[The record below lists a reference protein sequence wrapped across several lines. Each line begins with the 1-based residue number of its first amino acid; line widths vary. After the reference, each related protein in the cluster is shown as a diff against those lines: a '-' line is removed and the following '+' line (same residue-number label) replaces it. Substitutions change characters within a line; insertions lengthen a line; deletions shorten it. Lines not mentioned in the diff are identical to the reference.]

1 MDDTIQPGERVRLP
15 DGREGTADHIQDGT
29 VTAFVLVDGREILVG
44 PYAGVVRARGPAQ
57 STRATATR
65 GEGADDAA

>member
-29 VTAFVLVDGREILVG
+29 VTAFILVDGREILVG
-44 PYAGVVRARGPAQ
+44 PYAGVVRVAGAP
-57 STRATATR
+57 TPKRAAHK
-65 GEGADDAA
+65 GDGDAA